1 MRPVKRN
8 LECWQGK
15 TFEQIYLFKD
25 VDENAIDM
33 SGWTARMQVRVTID
47 ASTYLVEL
55 TTENDGIIIDGPAG
69 SVTLF
74 IDDVTTSSFPP
85 GSYKYDLELETPL
98 EKVYGPLYGSF
109 KVKAEVTRSA

>member
-1 MRPVKRN
+1 MKPVKRN

-15 TFEQIYLFKD
+15 TFEQIYFFKD
-25 VDENAIDM
+25 TDNVAIDM
-33 SGWTARMQVRVTID
+33 SDWTARIQVRTAID
-47 ASTYLVEL
+47 AATYIVEL
-55 TTENDGIIIDGPAG
+55 TTENGGIIIDGEAG
-69 SVTLF
+69 KVTLF
-74 IDDVTTSSFPP
+74 IDDATTSSFAP